1 MNYYIL
7 YDLIGVFWVDTS
19 HIYHSEKNSL
29 GHQDDINHSHCSDIG
44 LYHRQIIDILSKS
57 TENNWYINKICTYL
71 HWHVKLSKHE
81 MHLYTCPNWVSHW
94 EQMLVILSCWY
105 LQFMQIKA
113 SMSLTFALCDWIS
126 LWHCKQ
132 PNVPLQ
138 QEVWK
143 EFQFNISHK

>member
-81 MHLYTCPNWVSHW
+81 MHLYTCPN
-94 EQMLVILSCWY
+94 
-105 LQFMQIKA
+105 
-113 SMSLTFALCDWIS
+113 
-126 LWHCKQ
+126 
-132 PNVPLQ
+132 
-138 QEVWK
+138 
-143 EFQFNISHK
+143 